1 EAELKSRAAQIA
13 NELAASHAGKNFCVS
28 EVPNA
33 DGKLLQAIVDAL
45 KPKFNCPIFLASAA
59 NGSVALTASVPKEMT
74 SKFQANKI
82 IQEIAPII
90 GGKGGGRPES
100 AQGGGT
106 DSSKVEEALAKAKE
120 LLS

>member
-1 EAELKSRAAQIA
+1 
-13 NELAASHAGKNFCVS
+13 VS
-28 EVPNA
+28 EVADA
-33 DGKLLQAIVDAL
+33 DGKLLQAVLDAL
-45 KPKFNCPIFLASAA
+45 KPKFKGPIFLIGAA
-59 NGSVALTASVPKEMT
+59 KGSVALVASIPKEMT